1 MHAVMQAFSQGG
13 ESMCALALIL
23 AVGISVFT
31 VRFLVLFFKYNV
43 NAVAFMSQIQKLVAA
58 NNIDRALKLCNAAQS
73 AALPRVIRAGLERAD
88 GDPDEVEGAIEE
100 AALEVVPLLRK
111 GSRAFLGLAVVSAC
125 VGVVGAAIG
134 LNRTFS
140 SSGNAGPELDPTGF
154 AGGVASSMYPLALGF
169 SLAAAFILAHLVQA
183 GVATRIADE
192 IGRYSAKLKNMLAE
206 RRRSE
211 NGGARLAGERDG
223 V

>member
-23 AVGISVFT
+23 AIGIAVFT

-58 NNIDRALKLCNAAQS
+58 NNIDRALKLCAAAQS
-73 AALPRVIRAGLERAD
+73 AALPRVIKAGLERAD
-88 GDPDEVEGAIEE
+88 DDPRDVEGAVEE

-111 GSRAFLGLAVVSAC
+111 GSRAFLGLAAVAAC
-125 VGVVGAAIG
+125 VGVIGAAIG
-134 LNRTFS
+134 LIRTFS

-154 AGGVASSMYPLALGF
+154 AGGVASSMYPLAVGF
-169 SLAAAFILAHLVQA
+169 SLAAAFVLAHLLQS
-183 GVATRIADE
+183 GVATRIINE
-192 IGRYSAKLKNMLAE
+192 IGQYSAKLKNMLAE
-206 RRRSE
+206 RRRSGE
-211 NGGARLAGERDG
+211 GGTRLGGDRNDS
-223 V
+223 

>member
-31 VRFLVLFFKYNV
+31 VRFVVLFFKYNV

-88 GDPDEVEGAIEE
+88 GDPGEVEGAIEE

-223 V
+223 A